1 MKQKHQHM
9 MLVEHNG
16 TVTGLITL
24 EEILEELVGDIN
36 DESD

>member
-1 MKQKHQHM
+1 MKQKRQHM
-9 MLVEHNG
+9 MLVEQDGNI
-16 TVTGLITL
+16 TGLITL